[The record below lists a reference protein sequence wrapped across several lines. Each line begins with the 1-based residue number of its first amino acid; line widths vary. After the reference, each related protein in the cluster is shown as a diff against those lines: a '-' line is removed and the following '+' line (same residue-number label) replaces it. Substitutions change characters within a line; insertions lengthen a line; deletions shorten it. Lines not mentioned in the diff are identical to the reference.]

1 MHSQAPEIRWA
12 APALSYFIRK
22 FQATL
27 DDLDCVMA
35 LLEFARDHPG
45 DLEARAIVD
54 KALIAV
60 LQGIKGD
67 VYLSHDD
74 VWHVYYNWLPDLI
87 FVVHVESTK
96 K

>member
-1 MHSQAPEIRWA
+1 MDWQAPEIRWA
-12 APALSYFIRK
+12 APALNYFIRRFK
-22 FQATL
+22 PTL
-27 DDLDCVMA
+27 DDLDSVMA
-35 LLEFARDHPG
+35 LLEFVRDHPG
-45 DLEARAIVD
+45 DLDARAVVD
-54 KALIAV
+54 KALIAA
-60 LQGIKGD
+60 LEGIKGD